1 MLVGRFRASYAHV
14 FEPSTPPGGGEAK
27 YQITM
32 LIPKSDVNTYNAIV
46 AEMNRAL
53 QEGLQKTFGGQMP
66 ARPSMPLYDG
76 DGTKQN
82 GEPWGE
88 ECRGH
93 WVLRAS
99 SRTRPSVVDINIQ
112 PILDPNAFYSGCYAP
127 ATVNF
132 YPYNTNGNRGVGC
145 GLNNVQ
151 KIADGEPLSG
161 RTTAEEDFGGS
172 NAYAGSAAAP
182 NGYGQPAYQ
191 AMGYSQPAQQMQPY
205 QQPAMGGYPSAMAS
219 GYSAPQPGALP
230 QYQQAID
237 PVTGRPLPAGG
248 VMGI

>member
-32 LIPKSDVNTYNAIV
+32 LIPKSDVNTYNAVV

-93 WVLRAS
+93 WVLRCLLYTSDA
-99 SRTRPSVVDINIQ
+99 
-112 PILDPNAFYSGCYAP
+112 
-127 ATVNF
+127 
-132 YPYNTNGNRGVGC
+132 
-145 GLNNVQ
+145 
-151 KIADGEPLSG
+151 ADE
-161 RTTAEEDFGGS
+161 
-172 NAYAGSAAAP
+172 
-182 NGYGQPAYQ
+182 
-191 AMGYSQPAQQMQPY
+191 
-205 QQPAMGGYPSAMAS
+205 
-219 GYSAPQPGALP
+219 
-230 QYQQAID
+230 
-237 PVTGRPLPAGG
+237 
-248 VMGI
+248 

>member
-112 PILDPNAFYSGCYAP
+112 PILDPNAFYSGCYAR

-132 YPYNTNGNRGVGC
+132 YPYNTMV
-145 GLNNVQ
+145 
-151 KIADGEPLSG
+151 
-161 RTTAEEDFGGS
+161 TAEWDADLTTCRKLPTG
-172 NAYAGSAAAP
+172 NPCPAGRQQKKTSAGPMRMQVPRQPRTGTASRHIRLWGIP
-182 NGYGQPAYQ
+182 NLHSKCSHTS
-191 AMGYSQPAQQMQPY
+191 SQQWADI
-205 QQPAMGGYPSAMAS
+205 
-219 GYSAPQPGALP
+219 LP
-230 QYQQAID
+230 QW
-237 PVTGRPLPAGG
+237 RL
-248 VMGI
+248 GIQHRSRGPCRSTSRRLTR

>member
-32 LIPKSDVNTYNAIV
+32 LIPKSDVNTYNAVV

-112 PILDPNAFYSGCYAP
+112 PILDPNAFYSGCMPGQRSIFIHTIQMVTVEWDADLTTYRRLPTGTPCP
-127 ATVNF
+127 A
-132 YPYNTNGNRGVGC
+132 GRQ
-145 GLNNVQ
+145 Q
-151 KIADGEPLSG
+151 KKTSAGPMRMQVPRQP
-161 RTTAEEDFGGS
+161 RTGMGS
-172 NAYAGSAAAP
+172 LRISRHP
-182 NGYGQPAYQ
+182 TRLRLIS
-191 AMGYSQPAQQMQPY
+191 SQPAVLGARRP
-205 QQPAMGGYPSAMAS
+205 
-219 GYSAPQPGALP
+219 ALP
-230 QYQQAID
+230 
-237 PVTGRPLPAGG
+237 G
-248 VMGI
+248 

>member
-32 LIPKSDVNTYNAIV
+32 LIPKSDVNTYNAVV

-88 ECRGH
+88 RSAGAIGYCVHQAGPGLP
-93 WVLRAS
+93 WWISTS
-99 SRTRPSVVDINIQ
+99 SQSLTQMHFIPAAMPGQPSIFIHTIQ
-112 PILDPNAFYSGCYAP
+112 M
-127 ATVNF
+127 V
-132 YPYNTNGNRGVGC
+132 
-145 GLNNVQ
+145 
-151 KIADGEPLSG
+151 
-161 RTTAEEDFGGS
+161 TAE
-172 NAYAGSAAAP
+172 
-182 NGYGQPAYQ
+182 
-191 AMGYSQPAQQMQPY
+191 
-205 QQPAMGGYPSAMAS
+205 
-219 GYSAPQPGALP
+219 
-230 QYQQAID
+230 
-237 PVTGRPLPAGG
+237 
-248 VMGI
+248 

>member
-32 LIPKSDVNTYNAIV
+32 LIPKSDVNTYNAVV

-112 PILDPNAFYSGCYAP
+112 PILDPNAFYSGCYAR

-145 GLNNVQ
+145 GLNNIQ
-151 KIADGEPLSG
+151 KIADGDPLSG

-172 NAYAGSAAAP
+172 NAYAGSAAATISAAVLP
-182 NGYGQPAYQ
+182 GSGLSAASRRFWGRAGWPSRDDAGIYG
-191 AMGYSQPAQQMQPY
+191 GTHRVR
-205 QQPAMGGYPSAMAS
+205 PSCRR
-219 GYSAPQPGALP
+219 GAT
-230 QYQQAID
+230 A
-237 PVTGRPLPAGG
+237 AGD
-248 VMGI
+248 